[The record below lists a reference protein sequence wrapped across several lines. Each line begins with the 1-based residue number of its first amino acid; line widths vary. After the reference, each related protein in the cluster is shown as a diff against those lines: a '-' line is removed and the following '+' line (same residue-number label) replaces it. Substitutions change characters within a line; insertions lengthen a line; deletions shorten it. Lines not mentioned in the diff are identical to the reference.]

1 MAIKT
6 THIDNCS
13 HGYLSVS
20 KKDFLKVCAT
30 HEITPFSGHDL
41 TRIYLEE
48 DCDASTFLQKAEQK
62 GIEIIVRSSYNP
74 KFVKHHNYNPELFN
88 YKPQEGDVINQKYKV
103 QEVQKT
109 KLIVVNGLG
118 KQYKISLS
126 NPFKHI
132 QEIQHIK

>member
-1 MAIKT
+1 MTIKT

-20 KKDFLKVCAT
+20 KKDFLKVCEP

-62 GIEIIVRSSYNP
+62 GIEIIVKSSYNP
-74 KFVKHHNYNPELFN
+74 KFNKTKNYNPELFN
-88 YKPQEGDVINQKYKV
+88 YKPQIGDVINQTYKV
-103 QEVQKT
+103 QEVHKT
-109 KLIVVNGLG
+109 KLIVVNGLK
-118 KQYKISLS
+118 KQFKISLS